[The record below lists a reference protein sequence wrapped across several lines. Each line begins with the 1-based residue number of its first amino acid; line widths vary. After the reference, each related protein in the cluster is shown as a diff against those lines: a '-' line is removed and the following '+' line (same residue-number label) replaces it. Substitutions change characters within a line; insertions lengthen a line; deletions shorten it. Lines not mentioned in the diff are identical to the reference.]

1 MYGIYLSAAGAQ
13 SFSNVVDVVSNN
25 IANAQTVGFR
35 REFPVLR
42 ARHAEAIELGQVPAG
57 LGGPDEVGGGVFMS
71 ETRSDFSPGTFEE
84 TGQPTDLALA
94 DRDGRTF
101 FQVEQGGERLLTRA
115 GNFYVDGEG
124 VLRTQEDAA
133 VLSASGSALR
143 VDPRFPI
150 HVTPDGQVTQ
160 AETGIRVP
168 LSLMRAADVSDL
180 VKVGQ
185 NTFRDT
191 GRATPAGVEHRMVR
205 QGYLEQASSQP
216 VQEMVELIK
225 ASRAYEANVRMI
237 QHHDT
242 TVGTLISRLLGGG
255 NG

>member
-42 ARHAEAIELGQVPAG
+42 ARHAEAIELGQVPPG
-57 LGGPDEVGGGVFMS
+57 LGGPDEIGGGVFLS
-71 ETRSDFSPGTFEE
+71 ETQTDFSPGTFEE
-84 TGQPTDLALA
+84 TGQLTDLAIS

-101 FQVEQGGERLLTRA
+101 FQVEQNGERVLTRA

-124 VLRTQEDAA
+124 ILRTQDDST
-133 VLSASGSALR
+133 VLAASGLPVR

-150 HVTPDGQVTQ
+150 HVTSDAVVTQ
-160 AETGIRVP
+160 PETGARVP
-168 LSLMRAADVSDL
+168 LALMRPGDISDL
-180 VKVGQ
+180 VKVGK
-185 NTFRDT
+185 NTFRDS
-191 GRATPAGVEHRMVR
+191 GRSTPATGENRSVR

-237 QHHDT
+237 QHHDQT
-242 TVGTLISRLLGGG
+242 AGTLISRLLGGG
-255 NG
+255 A